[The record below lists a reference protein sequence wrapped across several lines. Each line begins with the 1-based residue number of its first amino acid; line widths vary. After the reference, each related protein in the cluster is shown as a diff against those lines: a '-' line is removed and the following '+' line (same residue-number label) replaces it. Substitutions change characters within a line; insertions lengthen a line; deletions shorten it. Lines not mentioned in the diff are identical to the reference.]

1 MYATH
6 FYEWAFIIIK
16 NSTNTGEGSP
26 SHTTHLPS
34 PSPSPITH
42 YPVSDADVSDLRH
55 GTEHAYSQK
64 SGSIGRVRQRKPTT
78 TRTAFW
84 GLPRLAEQLLLFVFG
99 TYPRDKVRHWK
110 SPSSAVRWWKA
121 LCACASADA
130 PKGLSSGREFESLR
144 WPFSEQAGSAFP
156 ASWPSFW
163 GSSWLLKSPVATS
176 NAVVVGFSCAN
187 RSVCTVAASGCDS
200 KQWLWLQPWLPC
212 VGCCASGGV
221 CLICVA
227 PWRMLDF

>member
-110 SPSSAVRWWKA
+110 SPSSAVRW
-121 LCACASADA
+121 
-130 PKGLSSGREFESLR
+130 
-144 WPFSEQAGSAFP
+144 
-156 ASWPSFW
+156 
-163 GSSWLLKSPVATS
+163 
-176 NAVVVGFSCAN
+176 
-187 RSVCTVAASGCDS
+187 
-200 KQWLWLQPWLPC
+200 
-212 VGCCASGGV
+212 
-221 CLICVA
+221 
-227 PWRMLDF
+227 